1 MWKDIQLLHPKY
13 GKKYRKQKKQLLG
26 AKWQV
31 GMGDNIKLRDPLW
44 YKPHNETTL
53 LEYRL
58 DKGIVQDLMDPKTG
72 NWKAELIAYIYDSRV
87 AREIINTPHSKFGVP
102 DKILWSRSKKGKYK
116 VDEGYKLI
124 TMEQDGIA
132 NHGMNGMDRKNLWKL
147 KIPYK
152 ICMFLWKLLHNGLS
166 TRMELIRRQIMVSP
180 KCVMCDQ
187 EDETL
192 DYLFLKCPFDRAL
205 WFVSS
210 YTLRSDAISSVQQ
223 WLITT
228 LEKCRAGNGLEDKVL
243 KDISATLWVIWTNRN
258 KFIFENKTTD
268 V

>member
-1 MWKDIQLLHPKY
+1 
-13 GKKYRKQKKQLLG
+13 
-26 AKWQV
+26 
-31 GMGDNIKLRDPLW
+31 MGDNIKLRDPLW

-87 AREIINTPHSKFGVP
+87 AREIINTPHSKFGVS

-116 VDEGYKLI
+116 VDKGYKLI

-187 EDETL
+187 EDEML
-192 DYLFLKCPFDRAL
+192 DYPFLKCPFDRAL
-205 WFVSS
+205 WFALPWNFCSN
-210 YTLRSDAISSVQQ
+210 AIPS
-223 WLITT
+223 I
-228 LEKCRAGNGLEDKVL
+228 
-243 KDISATLWVIWTNRN
+243 
-258 KFIFENKTTD
+258 
-268 V
+268 

>member
-1 MWKDIQLLHPKY
+1 MESWTYCI
-13 GKKYRKQKKQLLG
+13 
-26 AKWQV
+26 
-31 GMGDNIKLRDPLW
+31 
-44 YKPHNETTL
+44 
-53 LEYRL
+53 
-58 DKGIVQDLMDPKTG
+58 
-72 NWKAELIAYIYDSRV
+72 YIYDSRV

-187 EDETL
+187 EDERWIIFFSNV
-192 DYLFLKCPFDRAL
+192 FLIELYGLSHLIPFDL
-205 WFVSS
+205 MQFH
-210 YTLRSDAISSVQQ
+210 LFN
-223 WLITT
+223 
-228 LEKCRAGNGLEDKVL
+228 NG
-243 KDISATLWVIWTNRN
+243 W
-258 KFIFENKTTD
+258 
-268 V
+268 